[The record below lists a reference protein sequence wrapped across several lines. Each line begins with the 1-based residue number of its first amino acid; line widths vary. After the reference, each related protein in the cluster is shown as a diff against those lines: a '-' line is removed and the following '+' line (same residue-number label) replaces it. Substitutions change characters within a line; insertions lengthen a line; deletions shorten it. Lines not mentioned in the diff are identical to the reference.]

1 MIRGLTRLGLI
12 AALVTGCSMAMLT
25 KTANDALTCAT
36 GILTEVAA
44 GQADPALVAL
54 GHNPSVDQLVQA
66 LKDAQAM
73 LPATILACSA
83 FASDFSLPA
92 SPAPVPP
99 ATAAVN
105 GPKVPNPWLVR

>member
-1 MIRGLTRLGLI
+1 MIRRLTRLGLI
-12 AALVTGCSMAMLT
+12 AVLVTGCTLVMFT
-25 KTANDALTCAT
+25 KTDNDLLTCT
-36 GILTEVAA
+36 VGILTEVAA

-92 SPAPVPP
+92 SPAPAP
-99 ATAAVN
+99 ATAAASN
-105 GPKVPNPWLVR
+105 KVPNPWLVR